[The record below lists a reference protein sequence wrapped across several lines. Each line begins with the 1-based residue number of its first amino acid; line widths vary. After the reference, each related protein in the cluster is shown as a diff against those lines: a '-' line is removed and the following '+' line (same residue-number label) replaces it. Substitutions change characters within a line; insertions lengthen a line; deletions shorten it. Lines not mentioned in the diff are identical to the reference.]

1 MARGLRTREH
11 IIAQAAALFNRKG
24 FAGASVS
31 DVMEATGLKKGGI
44 YRHFE
49 SKEALAVE
57 AFDYSI
63 QRMAERFVAALDGK
77 ESARERLSAILG
89 VYSRIPE
96 DPPVPGGC
104 PILNAS
110 VEHDDG
116 NPLLRAHAREAMDGL
131 RRLIRNTLRRGVEKG
146 EVRPGV
152 DAEAVASMIAASL
165 EGGVMLARLYDD
177 PVQMRNV
184 TVHLQGYLEETVYI

>member
-1 MARGLRTREH
+1 MGRGTRTREH
-11 IIAQAAALFNRKG
+11 IIEQAAALFNRKG

-31 DVMEATGLKKGGI
+31 DIMSATGLQKGGI

-49 SKEALAVE
+49 SKEALAAE
-57 AFDYSI
+57 AFGYAVE
-63 QRMAERFVAALDGK
+63 RLAARFVRALDGK
-77 ESARERLSAILG
+77 ESARDRLVAILG
-89 VYSRIPE
+89 VYAEMPT

-116 NPLLRAHAREAMDGL
+116 NPALRAQVREAMDGL
-131 RRLIRNTLRRGVEKG
+131 RRLLRHTVRRGVDRG

-152 DAEAVASMIAASL
+152 DADATANVITAAL
-165 EGGVMLARLYDD
+165 QGGVLLGRLYDD
-177 PVQMRNV
+177 PAPMGDVV
-184 TVHLQGYLEETVYI
+184 AHLRAYLEGTVLT